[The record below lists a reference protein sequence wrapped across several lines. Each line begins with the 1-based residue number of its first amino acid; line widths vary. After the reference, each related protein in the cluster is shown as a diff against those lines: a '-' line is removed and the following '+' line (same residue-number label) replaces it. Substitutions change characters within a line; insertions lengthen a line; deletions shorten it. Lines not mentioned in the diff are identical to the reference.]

1 MRTMNRTLVLGLGAA
16 ALVVGAQVFRTL
28 RSRSRR
34 NALEGRVVMITGG
47 SRGLGLVL
55 AREFARQGA
64 RLVLTARDTE
74 ELARARAELRSHG
87 ADVLAVRC
95 DVTDEADVRD
105 AVTVALDWYG
115 AIDVLVNNAGTIEVG
130 PVATMTTADYAQAMG
145 THFWGPLHM
154 VMSVVPQMR
163 ARGEGRIVNVSSIGG
178 VVGVPHLVPYSAS
191 KFALTGLSEGLH
203 AELSKDG
210 ITVTTVVPGLM
221 RTGSPRNAWFKG
233 DRRAEH
239 AWFSV
244 SDALPL
250 VSMSAERAARRIVLA
265 CRRRES
271 HVVLSAPAKVAALL
285 HALAPGLTASL
296 LAGVNRVLPASEAG
310 PPEPSRGAD
319 VETAV
324 SPSVLTTLSDQA
336 AARNNEMRARA

>member
-1 MRTMNRTLVLGLGAA
+1 MFLGAQA
-16 ALVVGAQVFRTL
+16 FRAL

-34 NALEGRVVMITGG
+34 YALDGRVVMITGG

-64 RLVLTARDTE
+64 RLILTSRDTD
-74 ELARARAELRSHG
+74 ELARARTELRSHG

-95 DVTDEADVRD
+95 DVTDEDDVRD

-130 PVATMTTADYAQAMG
+130 PAATMTRADYAEAMA

-154 VMSVVPQMR
+154 VMAVVPQMR
-163 ARGEGRIVNVSSIGG
+163 ARGDGRIINISSIGG
-178 VVGVPHLVPYSAS
+178 VVSVPHLLPYSAS

-203 AELSKDG
+203 AELAKDG
-210 ITVTTVVPGLM
+210 ISVTTVCPGLM

-233 DRRAEH
+233 NRSAEH

-271 HVVLSAPAKVAALL
+271 HVILSAPARALALL
-285 HALAPGLTASL
+285 HALLPGVTSSL
-296 LAGVNRVLPASEAG
+296 LAGVNRLLPASEAG
-310 PPEPSRGAD
+310 PPAPSRGAD
-319 VETAV
+319 VESPV
-324 SPSVLTTLSDQA
+324 SPSVLTTLGDRA
-336 AARNNEMRARA
+336 AVRNNEMRARA